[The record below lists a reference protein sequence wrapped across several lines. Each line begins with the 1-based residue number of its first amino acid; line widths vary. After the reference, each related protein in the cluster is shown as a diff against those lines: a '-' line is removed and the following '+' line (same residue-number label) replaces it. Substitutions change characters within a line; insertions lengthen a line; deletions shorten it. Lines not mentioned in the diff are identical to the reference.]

1 LLAASN
7 AANDHARRL
16 GTGIFLALQLATT
29 PAAVMAQ
36 QAKEAP
42 DSGSTPTATSP
53 AQAAPSLHKM
63 GVSAEDRRKRVD
75 SSQWPWSSLGRINR
89 VIGGHCTGAL
99 IAPDWVL
106 TAAHCLY
113 NFNDRRWAIPSDVHF
128 VAGYDRGKFAGHGIA
143 KRFVLSPGFIPRTN
157 GDLSDITRDWALIE
171 LDRKLDLKPI
181 PIAAQ
186 DLTLGNGRAHVAVAG
201 YSADF
206 REVLTADQDCDV
218 IAQLTPGPAD
228 AKLWLHDCDETFG
241 ASGAPLLHITGGKME
256 IVGIQNAIITT
267 REGREF
273 STAVPLS
280 AFHAALG
287 RISG

>member
-1 LLAASN
+1 
-7 AANDHARRL
+7 
-16 GTGIFLALQLATT
+16 
-29 PAAVMAQ
+29 
-36 QAKEAP
+36 
-42 DSGSTPTATSP
+42 
-53 AQAAPSLHKM
+53 M

-75 SSQWPWSSLGRINR
+75 SAQWPWSSLGRINR

-143 KRFVLSPGFIPRTN
+143 RRFVLSPGFIPRTN

-171 LDRKLDLKPI
+171 LDRRLDLKPI

-201 YSADF
+201 YSGDF

-241 ASGAPLLHITGGKME
+241 ASGAPLLHVTGGKME

-280 AFHAALG
+280 AFHAALSQ
-287 RISG
+287 ISK

>member
-1 LLAASN
+1 
-7 AANDHARRL
+7 
-16 GTGIFLALQLATT
+16 
-29 PAAVMAQ
+29 MAQ
-36 QAKEAP
+36 QAKETPDNGSAP
-42 DSGSTPTATSP
+42 TPIP
-53 AQAAPSLHKM
+53 APTQAAPSLHKM

-75 SSQWPWSSLGRINR
+75 SGQWPWSSLGRINR

-157 GDLSDITRDWALIE
+157 GDLSNITRDWALIE
-171 LDRKLDLKPI
+171 LDRRLDLKPI
-181 PIAAQ
+181 PIAVQ
-186 DLTLGNGRAHVAVAG
+186 DLALGNGRAHVAVAG

-241 ASGAPLLHITGGKME
+241 ASGAPLLHVTGGRME

-280 AFHAALG
+280 AFHTALSQ
-287 RISG
+287 ISR